1 LVPAVILSKFVALQ
15 ALSDVEGSEWSELMS
30 NPGAA
35 YLRDNSASCCYDDSD
50 GQLLHEEARSL
61 LVRLHG
67 ASIATAVENPSSGLR
82 LAHRCFTVSALGQA
96 PAGKA
101 AELARHCSVSVRR
114 PAQVGDIGVWR
125 LVRPTLVRF

>member
-1 LVPAVILSKFVALQ
+1 MPAVILSKFVALQ

-30 NPGAA
+30 NAGAA

-67 ASIATAVENPSSGLR
+67 ASIVTAVENPCQRSAIGAPLLHRFGPGSG
-82 LAHRCFTVSALGQA
+82 AG
-96 PAGKA
+96 GKA